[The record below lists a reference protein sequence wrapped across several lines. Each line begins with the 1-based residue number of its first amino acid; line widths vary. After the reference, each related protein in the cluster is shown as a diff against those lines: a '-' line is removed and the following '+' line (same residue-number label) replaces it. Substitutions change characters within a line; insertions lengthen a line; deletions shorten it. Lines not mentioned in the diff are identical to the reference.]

1 MRFFSNHRKQRKIA
15 ILFALILLS
24 LIAMKSKYPVSN
36 PSWVWRRAE
45 HRSADLTPLEN
56 WFQVSGP
63 SMAPT
68 LYGECNQWSCRK
80 CGWENRF
87 FLYQQREDL
96 TPMIP
101 CASCFAL
108 STQVDE
114 IKNYSGDQVRVSR
127 IQESAYQ
134 ELRRGVLVA
143 INREGTMHLKRI
155 VGLPGDRIDLSKF
168 HLNVNSN
175 RIEDLLRDVDALLP
189 SPWFLVDKDSQARI
203 SRWVSCDLDHSNN
216 KGWVRTHDGVW
227 EFSGEKSTWL
237 RFSPGLGDPRNIE
250 TPIWDQF
257 HCNVGVERKLFSV
270 DRLRLSGTSFSS
282 CPMSIFFWT
291 KEGIKKITQQPTA
304 SESFSVSCYEA
315 DYVPEKEAASLPVDA
330 KHPIAIHAGCGGAR
344 IIGLEIERSLE
355 YRIRP
360 HDNLDQFP
368 ILLKPDQY
376 YVLGDNIPLS
386 VDSRNWGPI
395 SKEMVVGEIKYV
407 QRGK

>member
-1 MRFFSNHRKQRKIA
+1 MRLFSNNRKQRKLA
-15 ILFALILLS
+15 ILFALVLLT
-24 LIAMKSKYPVSN
+24 LIAIKNKYPFAN
-36 PSWVWRRAE
+36 PSWLRSHAE
-45 HRSADLTPLEN
+45 YDAPDLFPLGN

-68 LYGECNQWSCRK
+68 LYGECNQWSCGK
-80 CGWENRF
+80 CGWENQF
-87 FLYQQREDL
+87 FLYQEREDL
-96 TPMIP
+96 NSMMP
-101 CASCFAL
+101 CASCFAS

-114 IKNYSGDQVRVSR
+114 IKNYSGDKVRVSR
-127 IQESAYQ
+127 LRESASQ

-143 INREGTMHLKRI
+143 VNRDGTTHLKRI

-175 RIEDLLRDVDALLP
+175 RIEDLLHDMDTLVP

-203 SRWVSCDLDHSNN
+203 SRWVSFDLDHPNDAS
-216 KGWVRTHDGVW
+216 WVRTHDGVW

-250 TPIWDQF
+250 APIWDQF

-282 CPMSIFFWT
+282 CLMSVIFWT
-291 KEGIKKITQQPTA
+291 KEGIKKVTQQQTA

-315 DYVPEKEAASLPVDA
+315 DYVPDKEAALLPVDA
-330 KHPIAIHAGCGGAR
+330 KHPIAIHADCGRAR
-344 IIGLEIERSLE
+344 ISGLEIERSLE

-368 ILLKPDQY
+368 IILKPNQY

-386 VDSRNWGPI
+386 IDSRDWGPI
-395 SKEMVVGEIKYV
+395 LKEMVVGEIKYV
-407 QRGK
+407 RRGK